1 MRDFQ
6 LAPDAHHYLGVEMNQ
21 QVWRLLAQPE
31 RDDQD
36 KKRLEHFALAS
47 MFHWQHSPKF
57 QPVNA
62 QRAHWLLSR
71 VYAVLEH
78 GEQALIQ
85 AVQCRELTQELNL
98 RGFDLAYAHEAL
110 ARAHAAV
117 GDHEAASMHYEEAL
131 HAAGEIAAEEDRRLF
146 LDDLKSPPWF
156 EVDV

>member
-1 MRDFQ
+1 MQERIEMRDFQ

-71 VYAVLEH
+71 VYA
-78 GEQALIQ
+78 G
-85 AVQCRELTQELNL
+85 L
-98 RGFDLAYAHEAL
+98 RGSRARRTSLDTGGAMSRTDSRTQLA
-110 ARAHAAV
+110 
-117 GDHEAASMHYEEAL
+117 G
-131 HAAGEIAAEEDRRLF
+131 F
-146 LDDLKSPPWF
+146 
-156 EVDV
+156 